1 MITTPYSLPVIVV
14 LGILS
19 SLVSICTIGGNMLVL
34 IAFCIDRGVRTPNNY
49 FIISLAVT
57 DLTIGL
63 ISINFMIVYVLL
75 GYWPLG
81 NFICD
86 LWLTI
91 DFTACLVSQA
101 TVFLITLD
109 RYFSVKFPV
118 KYRNWRSESKL
129 KCVLAISWVAPAC
142 LWTLIIFAWYEM
154 TGEPRP
160 PPNECNVPFTYYT
173 TFNTLIAISYFW
185 IPLCFM
191 TAIYVGIYKV
201 AAGLHQKLEES
212 HKGLADLVLMAGTTM
227 SKIGLSASVTEP
239 ANRVKPVNG
248 SEKPHQEQNYASA
261 KRQDIKTTDA
271 DHRLENGIN
280 KQTQPNRSSV
290 QFQAEHPT
298 EYIDS
303 GLGESNN
310 NQRPQSDF
318 EYSEH
323 KGRTSSVTLESPEF
337 CENYQSISS
346 PNAPPSQTSSISLES
361 YDPWTR
367 QSEISSQYR
376 FEDQCMATTKHS
388 QENETN
394 GGRRIQILTLPQ
406 STHSPKT
413 QEEKKCKTKRSMV
426 SFCQPFKQLTHFMRN
441 ESCPMVK
448 PEISSSDSSRYQD
461 NNNSKLSN
469 MPSQQKSDRP
479 NIIRDRFFRF
489 ENSKNIENRKTERR
503 KRRRARKALRM
514 ISLILGAFMVC
525 WTPYHI
531 IIIVKGFCDIPST
544 GYSCIDVHLYNFAY
558 FMCYMNSPL
567 NPFCYAMANV
577 AFKRA
582 FLRILH
588 GDFRIN

>member
-1 MITTPYSLPVIVV
+1 
-14 LGILS
+14 
-19 SLVSICTIGGNMLVL
+19 MLVL

-63 ISINFMIVYVLL
+63 ISINFLIVYLLL

-91 DFTACLVSQA
+91 DFTACLVSQV

-118 KYRNWRSESKL
+118 KYRNWRSEVKL
-129 KCVLAISWVAPAC
+129 KCILSISWVAPAS
-142 LWTLIIFAWYEM
+142 LWTPLIFAWYEI
-154 TGEPRP
+154 TGQPRP
-160 PPNECNVPFTYYT
+160 PPNECNVPFTNYT

-191 TAIYVGIYKV
+191 TSIYVGIYKV

-212 HKGLADLVLMAGTTM
+212 HKGLADLILMAGTTM

-239 ANRVKPVNG
+239 TSKIKPVNG
-248 SEKPHQEQNYASA
+248 SEKPNQEENYVSTGRKDNKIA
-261 KRQDIKTTDA
+261 DA
-271 DHRLENGIN
+271 DRRLENGMN

-290 QFQAEHPT
+290 QFQTENPT
-298 EYIDS
+298 ECVDS

-310 NQRPQSDF
+310 NQRPQSDL

-323 KGRTSSVTLESPEF
+323 KGPTGSVTLESPEF
-337 CENYQSISS
+337 CESYRCISS
-346 PNAPPSQTSSISLES
+346 PNAPPSQTSSVSLEN
-361 YDPWTR
+361 YDPWTHR
-367 QSEISSQYR
+367 NEIRTSYR
-376 FEDQCMATTKHS
+376 FEDHCMASTKHS
-388 QENETN
+388 QGNETN
-394 GGRRIQILTLPQ
+394 SERKIQILTLPQ
-406 STHSPKT
+406 QTHSSKT
-413 QEEKKCKTKRSMV
+413 QEEKKSKFQRSMV
-426 SFCQPFKQLTHFMRN
+426 SFCQPFKQLRHIMRS
-441 ESCPMVK
+441 ESCAMVK
-448 PEISSSDSSRYQD
+448 AEVSSSDSSRHHDSQ
-461 NNNSKLSN
+461 NSKLPSGS
-469 MPSQQKSDRP
+469 SQQTSDRP
-479 NIIRDRFFRF
+479 SSMRDRFFRF

-514 ISLILGAFMVC
+514 ISLIMGAFIIC

-588 GDFRIN
+588 GDFRIK